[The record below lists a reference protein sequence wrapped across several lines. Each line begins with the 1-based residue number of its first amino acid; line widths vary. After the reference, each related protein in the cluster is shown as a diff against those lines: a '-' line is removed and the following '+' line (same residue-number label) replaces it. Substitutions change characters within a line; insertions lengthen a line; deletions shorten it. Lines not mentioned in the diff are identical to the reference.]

1 MYIHVKVQAEARKEL
16 VKKID
21 ATHYAV
27 QVKEPALNNCA
38 NRRMLEI
45 MKIELGTQRLRLVSG
60 HHSPS
65 KIIDRLDEPAN

>member
-65 KIIDRLDEPAN
+65 KIIDRLDEAVD